1 MSLVLKNLYI
11 GSAANLS
18 NKVIPLNEG
27 DLNINAA
34 TEVLLSQPINV
45 TQINLNWED
54 SYSQDININGIL
66 FDVVKLI
73 DKFLSLNRKV
83 FVNCFAGVSRSAT
96 IVIAYLIYKQN
107 MTYQDAYD
115 FLKSKRYVI
124 SPNSHFINQL
134 VKLEKELQSL
144 NPQNIMKNNGFKS
157 LTSIPCV
164 STYFD

>member
-11 GSAANLS
+11 GSSATLS
-18 NKVIPLNEG
+18 NKVVPLNEG

-34 TEVLLSQPINV
+34 TEVLISQSVNV
-45 TQINLNWED
+45 TQINLNWKD
-54 SYSQDININGIL
+54 DYSQDININGIL
-66 FDVVKLI
+66 FDIVKLI
-73 DKFLSLNRKV
+73 DKFLCLNRKV

-124 SPNSHFINQL
+124 SPNSHFVNQL
-134 VKLEKELQSL
+134 VKLEKELQNL

-157 LTSIPCV
+157 LISIPCV